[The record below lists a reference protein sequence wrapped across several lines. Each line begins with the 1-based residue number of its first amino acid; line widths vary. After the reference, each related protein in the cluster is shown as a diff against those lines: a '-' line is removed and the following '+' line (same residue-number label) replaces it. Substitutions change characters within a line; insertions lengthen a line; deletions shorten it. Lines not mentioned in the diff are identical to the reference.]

1 MLYGQAEVPA
11 RFFFQQF
18 VKGSDL
24 IFSNLIASLVLIA
37 FEVWAW
43 LQTNNIKTA
52 KKAAVQPSTFPRI
65 MIIGMAVFTVIL
77 LIQSLI
83 KLISMKADDPLA
95 EKAETMNLFRDKGVL
110 AALVVILLCVGYVY
124 LFKSLGYVVVS
135 FLLCAIIMW
144 MIGLRSPV
152 KLILISL
159 LVPLGMWLIFYKMLQ
174 VNIPMGWLQFLK
186 DLVVLIHDHCQVD
199 RHDLQA
205 ELFHQFALIE
215 DDGAEGLR
223 SRRLRAPDRP

>member
-1 MLYGQAEVPA
+1 MEVKKTQTKA
-11 RFFFQQF
+11 
-18 VKGSDL
+18 
-24 IFSNLIASLVLIA
+24 FSNLIASLVLIA

-77 LIQSLI
+77 LIQSLL
-83 KLISMKADDPLA
+83 KLSNMKPDDPLA

-110 AALVVILLCVGYVY
+110 AALIVVLLCVGYVY
-124 LFKSLGYVVVS
+124 FFKSLGYVVVS

-144 MIGLRSPV
+144 MIGLRNPV

-186 DLVVLIHDHCQVD
+186 DLVDKI
-199 RHDLQA
+199 
-205 ELFHQFALIE
+205 
-215 DDGAEGLR
+215 
-223 SRRLRAPDRP
+223 

>member
-1 MLYGQAEVPA
+1 MEVKKTQTKA
-11 RFFFQQF
+11 
-18 VKGSDL
+18 
-24 IFSNLIASLVLIA
+24 FSNLIASLVLIA

-77 LIQSLI
+77 LIQSLM
-83 KLISMKADDPLA
+83 KLSNMEPDDPLA

-110 AALVVILLCVGYVY
+110 AALIVVLLCVGYVY
-124 LFKSLGYVVVS
+124 FFKSLGYVVVS

-144 MIGLRSPV
+144 MIGLRNPV

-186 DLVVLIHDHCQVD
+186 DLVDKI
-199 RHDLQA
+199 
-205 ELFHQFALIE
+205 
-215 DDGAEGLR
+215 
-223 SRRLRAPDRP
+223 

>member
-1 MLYGQAEVPA
+1 MEVKKTQTKA
-11 RFFFQQF
+11 
-18 VKGSDL
+18 
-24 IFSNLIASLVLIA
+24 FSNLIASLVLIA

-43 LQTNNIKTA
+43 LQTNNIKT
-52 KKAAVQPSTFPRI
+52 KS
-65 MIIGMAVFTVIL
+65 
-77 LIQSLI
+77 
-83 KLISMKADDPLA
+83 
-95 EKAETMNLFRDKGVL
+95 ETMNLFRDKGFL

-174 VNIPMGWLQFLK
+174 VNIPMGWLQFLR
-186 DLVVLIHDHCQVD
+186 DLVDKIN
-199 RHDLQA
+199 
-205 ELFHQFALIE
+205 F
-215 DDGAEGLR
+215 
-223 SRRLRAPDRP
+223 

>member
-1 MLYGQAEVPA
+1 MEIKKTQTKA
-11 RFFFQQF
+11 
-18 VKGSDL
+18 
-24 IFSNLIASLVLIA
+24 FSNLIASLVLVA
-37 FEVWAW
+37 FEIWAW

-77 LIQSLI
+77 LIQSLM
-83 KLISMKADDPLA
+83 KLSNMKPDDPLA

-110 AALVVILLCVGYVY
+110 AALFVVLLCVGYVY
-124 LFKSLGYVVVS
+124 FFKSLGYVVVS

-144 MIGLRSPV
+144 MIGLRNPV

-186 DLVVLIHDHCQVD
+186 DLVDKI
-199 RHDLQA
+199 
-205 ELFHQFALIE
+205 
-215 DDGAEGLR
+215 
-223 SRRLRAPDRP
+223 

>member
-1 MLYGQAEVPA
+1 MEVKKTQTKA
-11 RFFFQQF
+11 
-18 VKGSDL
+18 
-24 IFSNLIASLVLIA
+24 FSNLIASLVLIA

-83 KLISMKADDPLA
+83 KLGNMKADDPLA

-144 MIGLRSPV
+144 MIGLRKPLPLV
-152 KLILISL
+152 LISA
-159 LVPLGMWLIFYKMLQ
+159 LVPLGIWLVFYKVLA
-174 VNIPMGWLQFLK
+174 VNIPMGPLQVLR
-186 DLVVLIHDHCQVD
+186 DLADKI
-199 RHDLQA
+199 
-205 ELFHQFALIE
+205 
-215 DDGAEGLR
+215 
-223 SRRLRAPDRP
+223 